1 MRSRRQKRR
10 DYRKRGPSVGVVR
23 CGACARYPLSLAFS
37 YLLADGRVEMVVD
50 RRPGR
55 SLPEH
60 AFVVP
65 WAEEER
71 LTLLARSGAKGR
83 SARTLLARVRLR
95 ADGLW

>member
-1 MRSRRQKRR
+1 MRAQGIR
-10 DYRKRGPSVGVVR
+10 
-23 CGACARYPLSLAFS
+23 SLAFS

-83 SARTLLARVRLR
+83 SAGTLLARVRLR